1 MRSGSKGCGCCDTP
15 VPDWLSR
22 RKDRTPALAVPTPPP
37 EPGGYAGFKV
47 VPMTQTLNPGLG
59 FGDYAASLAEMTL
72 HSSLMP
78 RLRTRF
84 G

>member
-22 RKDRTPALAVPTPPP
+22 RKERMPALAAPTPLP

-47 VPMTQTLNPGLG
+47 VPMTQ
-59 FGDYAASLAEMTL
+59 
-72 HSSLMP
+72 H
-78 RLRTRF
+78 
-84 G
+84 